1 MSEIGVILSVLLVA
15 LILGSYYLLSWL
27 TWSQRGPVWHVI
39 RRAHIASVVRRATYD
54 LDQEYRDLLGA

>member
-1 MSEIGVILSVLLVA
+1 MSEIGVILSVVLIAAILV
-15 LILGSYYLLSWL
+15 GYHLLSRL

-39 RRAHIASVVRRATYD
+39 RQAHIANVVRRATYD